1 MISIEDAQVVDLSDI
16 ISRAPEMESNLRH
29 CISLYLHSS
38 VFTWCAKVDDK
49 VACIWGLIPPSLISD
64 RAYLWLQTTDLVEKH
79 KFLFIRHSQIHMQKM
94 LEKYPIIIGN
104 VDTRFPNN
112 IRWLKFLGAEFTD
125 PIGFGVPF
133 VIRKK

>member
-1 MISIEDAQVVDLSDI
+1 MITIEGAEVVDLRDVAFRS
-16 ISRAPEMESNLRH
+16 PEAQGNLEH
-29 CISLYLHSS
+29 CLWLYLNAS
-38 VFTWCAKVDDK
+38 VFAWCGKVEDK
-49 VACIWGLIPPSLISD
+49 VACVWGLIPPSLISD
-64 RAYLWLQTTDLVEKH
+64 QAYLWLQTTDLVEKH

-112 IRWLKFLGAEFTD
+112 IRWLRFLGAQFAD
-125 PIGFGVPF
+125 PIGFGAPF